1 MVDLQDA
8 AARMYAAKKFRNAS
22 KGITAGAA
30 DFDLKEDMFD
40 DKLEDD
46 KLKDKAT
53 KKATEGLDEKET
65 VQVETETMMDQ
76 DDDFLDSLSLQ
87 PFHDL
92 DGNKIG

>member
-46 KLKDKAT
+46 KLKLVRLLYKIDEHYDIEKLNMENGSLLREKQQLH
-53 KKATEGLDEKET
+53 KKY
-65 VQVETETMMDQ
+65 
-76 DDDFLDSLSLQ
+76 FY
-87 PFHDL
+87 
-92 DGNKIG
+92 